1 MLQHQSG
8 PFLLKYSRASQ
19 LFFDTPL
26 ALLPSKRVEIEAFWK
41 SKLAGASLDW
51 DEHAEPFAVQLV
63 ALEDDFGDEPADSAP
78 SRRGNIAVIPLHGTI
93 SQRMSMF
100 SAMSGGTSTEQ
111 FGNAFREQ
119 LNDPSVKAIVMD
131 VDSPGGSTFGVAEL
145 ASLIM
150 SARGQKPVLASINST
165 GASAAYWIASAA
177 DQVFITPGGIAG
189 SIGIYAVHQ
198 DISQLE
204 ANEGVKTTL
213 ISAGEHKTRGNP
225 HEPLSDDDR
234 THIQALVDDSYDR
247 FIRDVARGRN
257 TSMKAVRNDYG
268 KGDVFTADQA
278 LKAGM
283 VDGIKTLDEVITA
296 AASARPRRLAA
307 AGLRS
312 ELPIE
317 EVSESEPDDTG
328 QHLLSL
334 LNWRRQQ
341 AELARV
347 APGG

>member
-1 MLQHQSG
+1 M
-8 PFLLKYSRASQ
+8 KYSRASQ

-26 ALLPSKRVEIEAFWK
+26 ALLPSKRAEIEAFWQT
-41 SKLAGASLDW
+41 KLAGASIDW
-51 DEHAEPFAVQLV
+51 DAHAEPFTVQHV
-63 ALEDDFGDEPADSAP
+63 DIGDDFEDAPIDSAP
-78 SRRGNIAVIPLHGTI
+78 TKRGSVAVIPLHGTI

-100 SAMSGGTSTEQ
+100 SAMSGGTSTEM

-131 VDSPGGSTFGVAEL
+131 VDSPGGSSFGVAEL
-145 ASLIM
+145 AQLIM
-150 SARGQKPVLASINST
+150 SARGQKPVLAAINST

-189 SIGIYAVHQ
+189 SIGVYAVHQ

-225 HEPLSDDDR
+225 HEPLSEDDKS
-234 THIQALVDDSYDR
+234 HIQALVDDTYQR

-257 TSMKAVRNDYG
+257 TSLKAVRNDFG

-278 LKAGM
+278 LKANM
-283 VDGIKTLDEVITA
+283 VDGIKTLEEVIIA
-296 AASARPRRLAA
+296 AASARPRRLAN

-317 EVSESEPDDTG
+317 EVSAPESDDTG
-328 QHLLSL
+328 KHLLSL